1 MDIFIDESIHDRGNF
16 IVIAAVFSADNL
28 QGLVGDALLECGFDP
43 EWDEYKSSMKM
54 AGNPAAQRLRDR
66 LQDILRQCKIAV
78 AICPVSER
86 AAVVEHVGKLLFGL
100 PSIALELPATVYFDG
115 GMKRA
120 PLELPE
126 GVTAI
131 HDCDSKKVGGIQV
144 ADCAA
149 YLVSMMLL
157 GELGIL
163 TKTVPATSVYPGHD
177 GEIELAWKLWASVRY
192 ALSSGDPIGGH
203 DEDGWCEPLMH
214 PFGLLVSDGCSDAVK
229 DAVKK
234 RLSSVWVGCI
244 H

>member
-16 IVIAAVFSADNL
+16 IVIAAVCSADNL
-28 QGLVGDALLECGFDP
+28 QELVEDALLECGFDP
-43 EWDEYKSSMKM
+43 ARDEYKSSMKM

-66 LQDILRQCKIAV
+66 LQNILGQCKIAI

-86 AAVVEHVGKLLFGL
+86 AAIVEHAGKLLSGL
-100 PSIALELPATVYFDG
+100 HRKALDLPATVYFDG

-120 PLELPE
+120 LLELPE

-131 HDCDSKKVGGIQV
+131 DSCDSKRVAGIQV

-157 GELGIL
+157 AELGIV
-163 TKTVPATSVYPGHD
+163 TKTVPASTIYPED
-177 GEIELAWKLWASVRY
+177 QGEIELAWTLWASVRY
-192 ALSSGDPIGGH
+192 ALSSGDPIGGY
-203 DEDGWCEPLMH
+203 DEDGCCEPLMH

>member
-28 QGLVGDALLECGFDP
+28 QELVGDALLECGFDP
-43 EWDEYKSSMKM
+43 ARDEFKSSMKM

-66 LQDILRQCKIAV
+66 LQHILGRCKIAV
-78 AICPVSER
+78 SICPVSER
-86 AAVVEHVGKLLFGL
+86 ALIVEHAGKLISGL
-100 PSIALELPATVYFDG
+100 DSKALELPATVYFDD

-126 GVTAI
+126 GVNAI
-131 HDCDSKKVGGIQV
+131 HGCDSKRVAGTQV

-157 GELGIL
+157 AELGIVI
-163 TKTVPATSVYPGHD
+163 KTVPASTVYPHD
-177 GEIELAWKLWASVRY
+177 QGEIELAWTLWASVRY
-192 ALSSGDPIGGH
+192 ALSSGNPIGGY
-203 DEDGWCEPLMH
+203 DEDGWCEPLMN
-214 PFGLLVSDGCSDAVK
+214 PFGLFVSDGCSDAVK

>member
-28 QGLVGDALLECGFDP
+28 QVLGGNALLECGFDP
-43 EWDEYKSSMKM
+43 VHDEFKSSMKM
-54 AGNPAAQRLRDR
+54 AGNPSAQRLRDR
-66 LQDILRQCKIAV
+66 LKHILSRCKIAV

-86 AAVVEHVGKLLFGL
+86 AAVVEHAGRLLSGL
-100 PSIALELPATVYFDG
+100 DSKALEPPATVYFDG

-120 PLELPE
+120 LLELPE

-131 HDCDSKKVGGIQV
+131 HGCDSKRIAGIQV

-157 GELGIL
+157 AELGIF
-163 TKTVPATSVYPGHD
+163 TKTVPASTFYPGD
-177 GEIELAWKLWASVRY
+177 EGEIELAWTLWASVRY
-192 ALSSGDPIGGH
+192 ALSSGNPVGGYN
-203 DEDGWCEPLMH
+203 EDGWCEPMMH
-214 PFGLLVSDGCSDAVK
+214 PFGLFVSDGCSEAVK

>member
-16 IVIAAVFSADNL
+16 IVIAAVCSANSL
-28 QGLVGDALLECGFDP
+28 HEPVGDALLECGFDP
-43 EWDEYKSSMKM
+43 ARDEYKSSMKM

-66 LQDILRQCKIAV
+66 LQSILGWCKIAV

-86 AAVVEHVGKLLFGL
+86 AALVEHAGKLLSGL
-100 PSIALELPATVYFDG
+100 DSKALELPAIAYFDG

-120 PLELPE
+120 PLTLPE
-126 GVTAI
+126 GVRAI
-131 HDCDSKKVGGIQV
+131 YGCDSKRVAGIQV

-157 GELGIL
+157 AELGIV
-163 TKTVPATSVYPGHD
+163 TKTVPASIVYPD
-177 GEIELAWKLWASVRY
+177 DEGEIDLAWTLWASVRY
-192 ALSSGDPIGGH
+192 APSSGNPIEGY
-203 DEDGWCEPLMH
+203 DEEGWCEPIMH

-229 DAVKK
+229 NAVKK
-234 RLSSVWVGCI
+234 RLSSVWAGCI